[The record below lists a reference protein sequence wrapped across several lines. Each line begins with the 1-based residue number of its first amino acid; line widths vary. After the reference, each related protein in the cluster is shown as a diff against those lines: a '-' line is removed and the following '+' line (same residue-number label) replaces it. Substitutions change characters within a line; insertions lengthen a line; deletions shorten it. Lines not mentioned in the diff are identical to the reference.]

1 MPTATSTRATL
12 ADVLAEWGEGGPER
26 RPVVEAIAA
35 IATASVELGRLIAA
49 APTAVGYGDDSGE
62 LTAAETV
69 SNASGDD
76 QKPLDVL
83 AEAHFARALSGLSV
97 AAMCSEES
105 ADPIPLS
112 AGGTILVS
120 IDPIDGSSNI
130 DINASIGTIFS
141 IMPVLPGGDLLAS
154 ALQPGRN
161 QLAAGVIVYGPSTT
175 LILTVGDGT
184 DVFALDPATGEYVRT
199 HRRVELP
206 TESPE
211 YAINASNA
219 RHWEPGIRSYVSD
232 LVDGSGGPRGMD
244 FNMRWLAAL
253 VADTYRILLRG
264 GIYLYPRDERPNYR
278 NGRIRLVYEAN
289 PVAFLCHQAGGL
301 ATDGID
307 PILDSQPT
315 SLHQK
320 TPLVFGS
327 RRKVER
333 VAKYLT
339 EPFSSHEDS
348 PLFNRRGLF
357 RD

>member
-1 MPTATSTRATL
+1 MLTATSTRPTL
-12 ADVLAEWGEGGPER
+12 TDVLADWGASSTSGR
-26 RPVVEAIAA
+26 AVVAAIGAIAA
-35 IATASVELGRLIAA
+35 ASVELAGMIAA
-49 APTAVGYGDDSGE
+49 SPLADATAGE
-62 LTAAETV
+62 RA

-83 AEAHFARALSGLSV
+83 AEAHFVSALSGLDV
-97 AAMCSEES
+97 AGVCSEES
-105 ADPIPLS
+105 ADPIPLTT
-112 AGGTILVS
+112 GGAIVVS
-120 IDPIDGSSNI
+120 LDPIDGSSNI
-130 DINASIGTIFS
+130 DINAPIGTIFS
-141 IMPVLPGGDLLAS
+141 ILPALPSGDLLAS
-154 ALQPGRN
+154 SLQPGRN
-161 QLAAGVIVYGPSTT
+161 QLAAGVIVYGPSTV
-175 LILTVGDGT
+175 LIVTVGDGT
-184 DVFALDPATGEYVRT
+184 DVYALDPASGEYVRT

-206 TESPE
+206 VESRE

-219 RHWEPGIRSYVSD
+219 RHWDPGIRSYVSD

-264 GIYLYPRDERPNYR
+264 GIYLYPRDERPDYR

-301 ATDGID
+301 ATDGVD
-307 PILDSQPT
+307 PILDAQPT